1 MRTTPSGSGNTSPFA
16 GKKRRG
22 IWLCNISHNREKKLI
37 VRHNKSNN
45 KSGEKYAEKQL
56 PEQVKVNKSLYNID
70 KMMDEYRN
78 GT

>member
-22 IWLCNISHNREKKLI
+22 IWLCNISHNKEKKLI
-37 VRHNKSNN
+37 VGHNKSNN
-45 KSGEKYAEKQL
+45 KSGEKQL
-56 PEQVKVNKSLYNID
+56 PEQVTVNESLYNID
-70 KMMDEYRN
+70 KMMDEYNN